1 MQMILGGKKIF
12 FFELTVS
19 QTVYATLS
27 ATPFDKPINPGMELM
42 IPLKSTGIYQTS
54 IRYNLNLE
62 TELYL
67 LHTNMEKSLKQKL
80 MGQI

>member
-1 MQMILGGKKIF
+1 MQMMLGGRKIVF
-12 FFELTVS
+12 FVVTVS
-19 QTVYATLS
+19 PIVYATLS